1 MKMFKTQLTV
11 GLNDKLTEKQEVKT
25 SDAKMII
32 ADTLLKEFGLFAFT
46 MFTCEGVY
54 TMASTGNTV
63 FENSIRVEIAT
74 EDAVDTPAI
83 CEVLKRKL
91 NQESIMVEFTEK
103 EIDFL

>member
-1 MKMFKTQLTV
+1 MIHLNQQINQGRQAREVFMKMFKTQLTV

-83 CEVLKRKL
+83 CY
-91 NQESIMVEFTEK
+91 NCYEK
-103 EIDFL
+103 

>member
-1 MKMFKTQLTV
+1 MKMFKTQLTI
-11 GLNDKLTEKQEVKT
+11 GLNDKLTEKQEVTT
-25 SDAKMII
+25 SEAKMTIS
-32 ADTLLKEFGLFAFT
+32 DTLLQEFGLFAFT

-54 TMASTGNTV
+54 TMASTSNTV

-74 EDAVDTPAI
+74 EDAIDTLSI
-83 CEVLKRKL
+83 CESLKHKL

>member
-1 MKMFKTQLTV
+1 MKMYKTQLTV

-74 EDAVDTPAI
+74 EDAIDTPAI
-83 CEVLKRKL
+83 CEVLKHKL